1 MCLKYQFS
9 RSPVEVG
16 PWTLHDRPDGRDW
29 FSSKEW
35 ASTFW
40 KKTHAD
46 IFYATSYQHTFLF
59 IGLSLFVKYD
69 LDKCMHTVV
78 FN

>member
-1 MCLKYQFS
+1 MTDQM
-9 RSPVEVG
+9 VETGFQVKSG
-16 PWTLHDRPDGRDW
+16 LLHFG
-29 FSSKEW
+29 
-35 ASTFW
+35 